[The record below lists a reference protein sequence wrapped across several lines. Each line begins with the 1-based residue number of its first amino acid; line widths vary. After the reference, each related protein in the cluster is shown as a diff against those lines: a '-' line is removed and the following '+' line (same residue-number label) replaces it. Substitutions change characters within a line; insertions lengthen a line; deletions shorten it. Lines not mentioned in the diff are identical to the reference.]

1 MVKELFLD
9 NIMLGYH
16 YASYAKTVCIK
27 LLINVG
33 STHDNEKR
41 GISHFLEHML
51 IEPFKSNNEFRKKYR
66 LLGTTS
72 FEYTSYEIECYNNLD
87 NITNAFVIL
96 KNIISGQYLSY
107 NTLES
112 VRKDIN
118 NEFDF
123 LMKKIVLQ
131 NLHAIFLEKGINLS
145 PPIGTKNFISS
156 ITYDDIVLFHKNNYS
171 YAPISIFVSG
181 SIDLNIIKNIIEHI
195 FNNFE
200 KRDIWKIP
208 ETTITNNNI
217 LKKYLIT
224 NTSND
229 NLKLYIE
236 NFHINFSLYNR
247 VLEDFA
253 LVIIENLIESY
264 FKKTR
269 NLQIQN
275 KVTKIRLFGQY
286 NYLSIEFRNL
296 DTIYN
301 SFFKSLYLF
310 IEEELPKVLIDFLDE
325 YINFIINSSQLKV
338 CTLNDELKN
347 HFLYHEPLYDNDKYI
362 KYLSQ
367 LKINEVKDILYKWLY
382 ESETINIEVNSINYE
397 RGCYYE

>member
-131 NLHAIFLEKGINLS
+131 NLRAIFLEKGINLS

-195 FNNFE
+195 F
-200 KRDIWKIP
+200 
-208 ETTITNNNI
+208 
-217 LKKYLIT
+217 
-224 NTSND
+224 
-229 NLKLYIE
+229 
-236 NFHINFSLYNR
+236 
-247 VLEDFA
+247 
-253 LVIIENLIESY
+253 
-264 FKKTR
+264 
-269 NLQIQN
+269 
-275 KVTKIRLFGQY
+275 G
-286 NYLSIEFRNL
+286 
-296 DTIYN
+296 
-301 SFFKSLYLF
+301 
-310 IEEELPKVLIDFLDE
+310 
-325 YINFIINSSQLKV
+325 
-338 CTLNDELKN
+338 
-347 HFLYHEPLYDNDKYI
+347 
-362 KYLSQ
+362 
-367 LKINEVKDILYKWLY
+367 
-382 ESETINIEVNSINYE
+382 
-397 RGCYYE
+397 